1 MTIRMKSIL
10 LLAACAAALT
20 GCAGTATAV
29 RASAEPGF
37 GATERTYAFAED
49 TGVPGNGKGR
59 ALQSAVERRLT
70 ELGFVAAPP
79 QSARYRLALSHD
91 THPASVG
98 VDYSGCAGGVSC
110 GFADTGR
117 TPGFPWPGAIAYV
130 HSLTLRFFDRT
141 DGKEAYKVS
150 ATKRDRDADSPLAA
164 GYLVAG
170 ALARLPFGE
179 SQAANQTGA
188 NANEPAGAADW
199 KVTLEEVQP
208 GPHPRVTGVSPL
220 RK

>member
-1 MTIRMKSIL
+1 MTIRMKSML
-10 LLAACAAALT
+10 LLAACTAALT

-49 TGVPGNGKGR
+49 TGAPGDR
-59 ALQSAVERRLT
+59 ESQALQSAVERRLA
-70 ELGFVAAPP
+70 ELGFAAAPA

-91 THPASVG
+91 THPASVE
-98 VDYSGCAGGVSC
+98 VDYSGCPGGRSC

-117 TPGFPWPGAIAYV
+117 TPGFPWPGAVAYV

-141 DGKEAYKVS
+141 DGRQAYKVS
-150 ATKRDRDADSPLAA
+150 ATKRDRDAASPLAD

-170 ALARLPFGE
+170 ALARLPFGARE
-179 SQAANQTGA
+179 AAKQTAANPS
-188 NANEPAGAADW
+188 EPSGAADW
-199 KVTLEEVQP
+199 KVTLEAAGP
-208 GPHPRVTGVSPL
+208 GAQPRVTAVSPL
-220 RK
+220 HK